1 MVGDG
6 KALGLGHTVLALF
19 NLGVKKLLHFAAVQA
34 HQMVVVLA
42 FIEFKNRLAAL
53 KMAAAQDAGLL
64 ELGQHAV
71 HRGQADI
78 GALQQ
83 QHAEHVLG
91 RHVPL
96 RAFLEYFQ
104 NLQARQRGLQAGAFE
119 FVDAIHACFP
129 GVARVPAP
137 ALMAGALPLQ
147 WPDHIATFERPPMLH
162 KLPSFHLR
170 PVVLGLGLAACAA
183 LAACSSIDGA
193 SSRIVTMVSPYKID
207 IVQGNFVSKEQA
219 AALQNGMSRIQVRD
233 ILGTPLLT
241 SLFHADRWDYV
252 FTFKRQ
258 GREPQARKVTVFF
271 KGDAMERVEADE
283 LPTEAEFVASLDSGR
298 RAVQVPVLEAS
309 EESLAKFSAAKAA
322 ASAADSGVDAKA
334 PGAPQ
339 AKVRPPL
346 PDKYPP
352 LEPSTR

>member
-1 MVGDG
+1 
-6 KALGLGHTVLALF
+6 
-19 NLGVKKLLHFAAVQA
+19 
-34 HQMVVVLA
+34 
-42 FIEFKNRLAAL
+42 
-53 KMAAAQDAGLL
+53 
-64 ELGQHAV
+64 
-71 HRGQADI
+71 
-78 GALQQ
+78 
-83 QHAEHVLG
+83 
-91 RHVPL
+91 
-96 RAFLEYFQ
+96 
-104 NLQARQRGLQAGAFE
+104 
-119 FVDAIHACFP
+119 
-129 GVARVPAP
+129 
-137 ALMAGALPLQ
+137 
-147 WPDHIATFERPPMLH
+147 
-162 KLPSFHLR
+162 
-170 PVVLGLGLAACAA
+170 
-183 LAACSSIDGA
+183 
-193 SSRIVTMVSPYKID
+193 MVSPYKID

-339 AKVRPPL
+339 AKVLPPL

-352 LEPSTR
+352 LEPSAR